1 MVLGKLAD
9 SDSVDLSLGVVDS
22 DGLGVFDAFFA
33 SLSIIL
39 VSEVGQNLLHLLYM
53 LIVEISMIFRK
64 DIICRWFNNISRQPG
79 DRLM

>member
-9 SDSVDLSLGVVDS
+9 SDSVDLSLGVDS

-53 LIVEISMIFRK
+53 LITEISMIFRK

>member
-9 SDSVDLSLGVVDS
+9 SDSIDLSLGVDS

-39 VSEVGQNLLHLLYM
+39 VSEVGQNLWNLLYM

>member
-9 SDSVDLSLGVVDS
+9 SDSVDLSLGVDS

-53 LIVEISMIFRK
+53 LIAEISMIFRK